1 MKGEFSDDA
10 KLKQELTNRGYTNL
24 SRLGRRVLQAQ
35 HPNWGVV
42 TIKYAQAV
50 KHRHFLKQEAEFL
63 YSNSNYN
70 WPEYCDYFS
79 NQQSD
84 YLVLSHICGITLL
97 QIQTEPSK
105 SNNFPTNWITLLERS
120 IHQVHK
126 LGFVHGD
133 IKPSNIVLTP
143 QGQVHLID
151 FGSVIKNRTLRSELR
166 FESYTPRYST
176 PGSVLGKFDDW
187 FALAVILEKYFD
199 QFDYKSS
206 SKQSFQYISLP
217 SRYHML
223 LRKCRS

>member
-35 HPNWGVV
+35 HPSWGVV

-84 YLVLSHICGITLL
+84 YLV
-97 QIQTEPSK
+97 
-105 SNNFPTNWITLLERS
+105 
-120 IHQVHK
+120 
-126 LGFVHGD
+126 
-133 IKPSNIVLTP
+133 
-143 QGQVHLID
+143 
-151 FGSVIKNRTLRSELR
+151 
-166 FESYTPRYST
+166 
-176 PGSVLGKFDDW
+176 
-187 FALAVILEKYFD
+187 
-199 QFDYKSS
+199 
-206 SKQSFQYISLP
+206 
-217 SRYHML
+217 
-223 LRKCRS
+223 

>member
-35 HPNWGVV
+35 HPSWGVV

-84 YLVLSHICGITLL
+84 YLVLSHISGITLL

-105 SNNFPTNWITLLERS
+105 SNNLPANWITLLERS

-176 PGSVLGKFDDW
+176 PSSVLGKFDDW
-187 FALAVILEKYFD
+187 FALAVILEEYFD
-199 QFDYKSS
+199 QFDNKSS